1 LSVVDAMRPASFDGH
16 RPRNNACRRCCD
28 IIAGMWIPHP
38 DPRSSRWLGPELV
51 AEVLAL
57 ASFGGSND
65 DVLCMNAL
73 SRDREH

>member
-1 LSVVDAMRPASFDGH
+1 
-16 RPRNNACRRCCD
+16 
-28 IIAGMWIPHP
+28 MWIPHP